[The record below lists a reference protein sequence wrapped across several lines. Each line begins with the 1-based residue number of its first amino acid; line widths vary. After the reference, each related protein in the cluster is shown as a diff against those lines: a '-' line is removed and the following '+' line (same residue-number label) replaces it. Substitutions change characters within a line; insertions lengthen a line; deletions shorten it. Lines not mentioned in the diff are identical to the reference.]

1 LGGLVKRALFRDN
14 PVALN
19 PPFRSR
25 LLGGFLLLILSLM
38 ACGVPSTP
46 MLSGSPVAG
55 TTPQPRPSAT
65 PFQPVRG
72 SATPQ
77 AIRIWLAPGIP
88 EALQGAVEQALRSG
102 SGGLVLADSAQNSDV
117 RLQPGGALPVST
129 WIYAL
134 VAAFPTVSDGVS
146 FQALRDSWQ
155 AAQPDIPLAA
165 ASNDL
170 PDLQSVFGAPP
181 AQGQFD
187 FQDRDALLDRTW
199 SNRQLRAIVPFEALQ
214 PRWKVLQVDGQSPL
228 SKAFDPDGY
237 PLKVVFGL
245 DGDPSAVSQVQA
257 QVAWPASNRDP
268 SKLTV
273 LVMTGVS
280 ALTRATGW
288 KMNLKGIDYPGQL
301 IGDWLRQA
309 DIAHISH
316 EVSFAS
322 NCPPPDPNQAS
333 LRFCGDP
340 HWIGLF
346 DDVGVDLIELT
357 GNHEIDWGQQAFLDT
372 LAMYHQRGW
381 QTFGGGADLN
391 SALQPALFE
400 DHGNKLAFIGC
411 NPAGP
416 PWDWAT
422 ASAPGSTP
430 CQMDDL
436 LATVGRLKA
445 EGYLVVFTF
454 QWQEA
459 YRSTPLPDQVAGFR
473 QAIDSGATIVSG
485 SQAHQPQTFEFY
497 DGGFIHYG
505 LGNLF
510 FDQMWSDDTRQ
521 EFIDRYVIYDGRL
534 LGLDLLTA
542 ELEDWA
548 QPRPMTAAER
558 ADFLGRMFAASGW

>member
-1 LGGLVKRALFRDN
+1 LKTPL
-14 PVALN
+14 
-19 PPFRSR
+19 RSR
-25 LLGGFLLLILSLM
+25 LLGGFILLILSLA
-38 ACGVPSTP
+38 ACGAPGYP
-46 MLSGSPVAG
+46 LLSASPTAG
-55 TTPQPRPSAT
+55 DSPQLQPSAT

-77 AIRIWLAPGIP
+77 AIRLWLAPGTP
-88 EALQGAVEQALRSG
+88 QALRQAVEQSLQAGAGR
-102 SGGLVLADSAQNSDV
+102 LVLADSAEASDV
-117 RLQPGGALPVST
+117 QLRPGGSLPVST

-134 VAAFPTVSDGVS
+134 VAAFPTVTDGVS
-146 FQALRDSWQ
+146 FQALQASWAAPQ
-155 AAQPDIPLAA
+155 ADIPLAA
-165 ASNDL
+165 VSSDL
-170 PDLQSVFGAPP
+170 PDLQSIFGAPP
-181 AQGQFD
+181 AQGEFKL
-187 FQDRDALLDRTW
+187 RDLNALLERTW
-199 SNRQLRAIVPFEALQ
+199 SERQLRALVPFEALQ

-228 SKAFDPDGY
+228 LKSFEPDSY

-245 DGDPSAVSQVQA
+245 DGDPSAAAQLQA
-257 QVAWPASNRDP
+257 QIAWPATNRDP
-268 SKLTV
+268 SRLTV

-288 KMNLKGIDYPGQL
+288 KMNLKGIDYPGAL

-309 DIAHISH
+309 DIAHVSH
-316 EVSFAS
+316 EVSFAGD
-322 NCPPPDPNQAS
+322 CPAPDPNQAS

-346 DDVGVDLIELT
+346 DDVGVDLVELT
-357 GNHEIDWGQQAFLDT
+357 GNHEIDWGPQAFLDT
-372 LAMYHQRGW
+372 LGMYHQRGW
-381 QTFGGGADLN
+381 GTFGGGADLTA
-391 SALQPALFE
+391 ALQPALLE

-422 ASAPGSTP
+422 SSTPGSTP

-436 LATVGRLKA
+436 LATVRRLKA
-445 EGYLVVFTF
+445 EGYLVVFTY

-473 QAIDSGATIVSG
+473 QPIDAGATIVSG

-521 EFIDRYVIYDGRL
+521 EVIDRYVIYDGRL